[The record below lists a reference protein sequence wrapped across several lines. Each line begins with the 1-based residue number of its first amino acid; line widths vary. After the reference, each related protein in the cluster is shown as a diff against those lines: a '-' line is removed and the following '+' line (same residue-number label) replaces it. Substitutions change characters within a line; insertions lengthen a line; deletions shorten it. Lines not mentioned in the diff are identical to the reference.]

1 MKITLTLAAFGL
13 LTGIAVAM
21 VAVPGIP
28 PGFPMM
34 KIQKTD
40 GEWRRI
46 LTPARFRVLRE
57 KDTEAPFL
65 NAFWNLND
73 EGIYRCAGCGA
84 VLFSS
89 KKKFISR
96 SGWPSFWAPENEI
109 MIQEKRDSSHD
120 MDRTEILCARCGGHL
135 GHVYRDGPPPTG
147 RRYSVNSAS
156 LTFELL
162 EPDEEE

>member
-21 VAVPGIP
+21 VNVPGTQP
-28 PGFPMM
+28 VFPMM
-34 KIQKTD
+34 RITRTD
-40 GEWRRI
+40 EEWKKI
-46 LTPARFRVLRE
+46 LTPARFRVLRQ

-65 NAFWNLND
+65 NAYWNLND

-89 KKKFISR
+89 KNKFLSN
-96 SGWPSFWAPENEI
+96 SGWPSFRSPENEI
-109 MIQEKRDSSHD
+109 MIQEKKDPTCG
-120 MDRTEILCARCGGHL
+120 MARTEILCARCGSHL
-135 GHVYRDGPPPTG
+135 GHVFPDGPPPTG

-156 LTFELL
+156 LTFEPS
-162 EPDEEE
+162 EPDQED